1 MKDLY
6 TFDVD
11 HESAM
16 RTYEEIQSAYSTV
29 FSTLRIPFLVAEAS
43 CGDMGGSKSHEYHM
57 PSPMGEDTTVRCGE
71 CCYSAN
77 EEVAQVVSPG
87 QENVASPGPSF
98 SSSSVD
104 VWRGISADRK
114 TLVNVWHLSDSR
126 SSAAINM
133 HAVRNL
139 LPDVDASIEDATR
152 LWEDALASDNHESSS
167 GPLRLVNLFDS
178 RLSSASGRI
187 LEGGESFPPVI
198 PGRMRLNNVRQTDIT
213 TSPDG
218 GPLNL
223 MRVQNGDQCPRCA
236 SGALEV
242 VKTLELGHTFHLG
255 ERYSG
260 PMKAMVTVP
269 PHLTGY
275 DAPRTSPMQMGCY
288 GIGVTRMMGAVA
300 DSLADSSGLVWPVSV
315 APYEVAI
322 VPDKNLEEDALGV
335 YDQVASITRQ
345 QGGTSVPIDVIV
357 DDRRESIPWKLKD
370 ADLTGYPI
378 VVVMGRAWRQGRGCE
393 VQCRQLSLRETVNL
407 QDLPNF
413 IATLFK
419 RL

>member
-16 RTYEEIQSAYSTV
+16 RTYKEIQSAYSSI

-57 PSPMGEDTTVRCGE
+57 PSSMGEDSTVRCDE
-71 CCYSAN
+71 CGYSAN
-77 EEVAQVVSPG
+77 EEIAEVAPLR
-87 QENVASPGPSF
+87 QESVASPGPSF
-98 SSSSVD
+98 PASSVN
-104 VWRGISADRK
+104 VWRGISADRR
-114 TLVNVWHLSDSR
+114 TLVNVWYLSDGR
-126 SSAAINM
+126 APTAINM

-152 LWEDALASDNHESSS
+152 LWAEALASDNHESPSA
-167 GPLRLVNLFDS
+167 PLRLVNLFDS
-178 RLSSASGRI
+178 RLSNVSGRI
-187 LEGGESFPPVI
+187 LEGSESLPPLI
-198 PGRMRLNNVRQTDIT
+198 PGRMHLNNIRQTNIA
-213 TSPDG
+213 TSPNG

-236 SGALEV
+236 SRALEV

-260 PMKAMVTVP
+260 PMKATVTMP
-269 PHLTGY
+269 PNLTS
-275 DAPRTSPMQMGCY
+275 DDTTRTSPMQMGCY

-300 DSLADSSGLVWPVSV
+300 DSLADSSGLIWPVSI

-322 VPDKNLEEDALGV
+322 VPDKDLVEEALGV
-335 YDQVASITRQ
+335 YDQVASITRE
-345 QGGTSVPIDVIV
+345 QGGCSVPIDVIM

-393 VQCRQLSLRETVNL
+393 VQCRKLSLRETVNL

-413 IATLFK
+413 ISALFG

>member
-11 HESAM
+11 YESAM
-16 RTYEEIQSAYSTV
+16 RTYEEVQSAYSNV
-29 FSTLRIPFLVAEAS
+29 FSTLRIPFHVAEAS

-57 PSPMGEDTTVRCGE
+57 PSPMGEDNTVRCGE
-71 CCYSAN
+71 CGYSAN
-77 EEVAQVVSPG
+77 EEVAKIAAPE
-87 QENVASPGPSF
+87 QENVASPGPSVPA
-98 SSSSVD
+98 SSVD
-104 VWRGISADRK
+104 VWRGISADRR
-114 TLVNVWHLSDSR
+114 TLVNVWYLSDSR

-139 LPDVDASIEDATR
+139 LPDVDASIEDPAR
-152 LWEDALASDNHESSS
+152 LWEEVLSSDNHGSPS

-178 RLSSASGRI
+178 RLSNASGRI
-187 LEGGESFPPVI
+187 LEGSESFPPVI
-198 PGRMRLNNVRQTDIT
+198 PCRRRLNNIRQTDIT

-218 GPLNL
+218 SPLNL

-236 SGALEV
+236 SGALGV

-255 ERYSG
+255 ERYSE
-260 PMKAMVTVP
+260 PMKAMVTMP
-269 PHLTGY
+269 PHLTSRGT
-275 DAPRTSPMQMGCY
+275 PQSSPMQMGCY

-300 DSLADSSGLVWPVSV
+300 DSLADSSGLMWPVSV

-322 VPDKNLEEDALGV
+322 VPDKGLVEEALGV
-335 YDQVASITRQ
+335 YDQLAGINRQ
-345 QGGTSVPIDVIV
+345 QGGTSVPIDVIM
-357 DDRRESIPWKLKD
+357 DDRRESISWKLKD
-370 ADLTGYPI
+370 ADLSGYPI
-378 VVVMGRAWRQGRGCE
+378 VVVMGRAWKQGRGCE

-407 QDLPNF
+407 QDLPSF
-413 IATLFK
+413 IATLFN